1 MRNLF
6 KSSKVK
12 GFNRIV
18 LGFLL
23 LTLEHLNPLNLERAF
38 AQTNYYAGKTITVC
52 CPILAGASR
61 NLGSSPILR
70 PCQETRDSLLLPVRE
85 LPTVS
90 VNRDNYLEET
100 CLSLA

>member
-6 KSSKVK
+6 KSSKVQR
-12 GFNRIV
+12 FNRIV

-23 LTLEHLNPLNLERAF
+23 LTLEHLNPLNLERAS

-52 CPILAGASR
+52 CPILAVTSR
-61 NLGSSPILR
+61 NMGSSPILR
-70 PCQETRDSLLLPVRE
+70 PCQETWDSLLLPVGQ

-90 VNRDNYLEET
+90 VNHDI
-100 CLSLA
+100 